1 VIAYDTAPWHDLF
14 VATTGA
20 AAALDGLL
28 FVAVSLNLEQILKLE
43 ALPPLAARSLGT
55 LLGILLMSV
64 LILTPGQSR
73 VVLGVEIT
81 ALGLIL
87 TSAMLVST
95 AHTHIRAE
103 RWQWAVSAFVLSTAA
118 SVPMLI
124 AGVTLILGRGGG
136 LYWALVEVIAGVSI
150 SIYYAWV
157 LLVEILR

>member
-1 VIAYDTAPWHDLF
+1 MIAYDSAAWHDLF
-14 VATTGA
+14 VAILGA
-20 AAALDGLL
+20 AAALEGLL
-28 FVAVSLNLEQILKLE
+28 FVAVSLNLEQILKLK

-55 LLGILLMSV
+55 LLAILLMSV

-87 TSAMLVST
+87 TVAMLVST
-95 AHTHIRAE
+95 TRTHLRAE
-103 RWQWAVSAFVLSTAA
+103 RWQWAVSAFGLSTAA
-118 SVPMLI
+118 SLPMLV
-124 AGVTLILGRGGG
+124 AGITLTLGRGGG
-136 LYWALVEVIAGVSI
+136 LYWALVEVIAGFSI